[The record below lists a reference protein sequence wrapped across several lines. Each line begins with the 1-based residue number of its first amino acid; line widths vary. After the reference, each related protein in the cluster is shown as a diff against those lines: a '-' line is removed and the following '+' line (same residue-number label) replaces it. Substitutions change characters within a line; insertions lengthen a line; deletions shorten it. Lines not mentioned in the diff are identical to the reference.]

1 MEVNRRPH
9 CYYANALVPVNQEIE
24 TQLAP
29 FMTPQKERE
38 LLQSYKVIDYK
49 DEHKVNQCEAVT
61 ILKSVGVNRS
71 NEQLKPFFEMYCCI
85 PDEVKP
91 IELIEIMNKVTHE
104 ERLANSLRR
113 GMEKV
118 DNQGSGLISSQDA
131 LNLVVTMTDPTEV
144 ELIKSKKKLLE
155 EMSKIPYK
163 DLDLCVLVRQF

>member
-1 MEVNRRPH
+1 
-9 CYYANALVPVNQEIE
+9 
-24 TQLAP
+24 
-29 FMTPQKERE
+29 
-38 LLQSYKVIDYK
+38 
-49 DEHKVNQCEAVT
+49 
-61 ILKSVGVNRS
+61 
-71 NEQLKPFFEMYCCI
+71 MYCCI